1 MKANADAAVE
11 EEPAAKKAAA
21 MPPKGGVKGKAKA
34 GAAVEESAAAAV
46 ETERMQIKVNDCVR
60 KISGVDKGQE
70 GVVVEVLDDG
80 DVRVEY
86 KSGENTCRWIKQS
99 ANNFEKLAPAD
110 DHECL
115 TTPALA
121 DDPQWPDGL
130 PKEFARIY
138 KGVRRSQMFVLEH
151 TLEGSRFTWGG
162 ELIASKPTEF
172 ENWAKDLEKRFPPK
186 FNGTDRPHW
195 HPSETL
201 QYRTRQCKAE
211 VSYCWEAMD
220 QSAIPQA
227 WKKVAEGSLPEK
239 ILDAFRVD
247 LFGNVVSN
255 KASAKAVC
263 AFEVDH
269 VFPWSR
275 GGCSRQ
281 SNFAGLYWGA
291 NVLKREK
298 LIQGAELSPCPAP
311 AADSAEKLPGGCR
324 LGGRGLQMG
333 LSVATFISLF
343 QHTRAVTERG
353 ADRTSMEDIVVGW
366 LTAGRP
372 LGQSKAD
379 LQKELGL
386 KSDSAPVDVWAS
398 FERWDDRSKA
408 RLDSLVLRA
417 RAMAKLMESSGM
429 AECGRSPTVD
439 VTEDGEL
446 KVRCQEVRVR
456 GDSVIAVARGRQC
469 IRALKVVSEPHQ
481 IAFAASPS
489 SSGTTCGR
497 SASLPGRRRPATES
511 EEEESEEEWDDIWKT
526 STGLQGL
533 QAVIRRRL
541 AQATHKQKNPSW
553 CQVIAAAA
561 STQYG

>member
-1 MKANADAAVE
+1 VKAKDDAAVE
-11 EEPAAKKAAA
+11 EEPVAKKAAA
-21 MPPKGGVKGKAKA
+21 MPPKGGGKRKAKA
-34 GAAVEESAAAAV
+34 DAAVEESAAAAV

-138 KGVRRSQMFVLEH
+138 KGVRRSQMFVLE
-151 TLEGSRFTWGG
+151 GSDSRFTWGG
-162 ELIASKPTEF
+162 EVIASNPTEF
-172 ENWAKDLEKRFPPK
+172 RDWAKDLEKRFPPK

-201 QYRTRQCKAE
+201 LYRTRQCKAE
-211 VSYCWEAMD
+211 VSYCWDAMD
-220 QSAIPQA
+220 SFAIPGA
-227 WKKVAEGSLPEK
+227 WKQVALGRGVPLPRR
-239 ILDAFRVD
+239 IQDAFRVD

-298 LIQGAELSPCPAP
+298 LIQGAELSPCPA
-311 AADSAEKLPGGCR
+311 DSEDGNQPEKLPGGCR

-372 LGQSKAD
+372 LG
-379 LQKELGL
+379 
-386 KSDSAPVDVWAS
+386 
-398 FERWDDRSKA
+398 
-408 RLDSLVLRA
+408 
-417 RAMAKLMESSGM
+417 
-429 AECGRSPTVD
+429 
-439 VTEDGEL
+439 
-446 KVRCQEVRVR
+446 
-456 GDSVIAVARGRQC
+456 
-469 IRALKVVSEPHQ
+469 
-481 IAFAASPS
+481 
-489 SSGTTCGR
+489 
-497 SASLPGRRRPATES
+497 
-511 EEEESEEEWDDIWKT
+511 
-526 STGLQGL
+526 
-533 QAVIRRRL
+533 
-541 AQATHKQKNPSW
+541 
-553 CQVIAAAA
+553 
-561 STQYG
+561 